1 MPKIRVLIVDDSA
14 YSRQTIKK
22 MLESDSHIEVI
33 GVASDGLDAMSKTLR
48 LKPDLIT
55 LDLEMPEM
63 DGFTFLRWLMKN
75 KPTPVIIVS
84 SFSDSKTVFKAL
96 EMGAADFIAKPPK
109 ISSPDYQNMV
119 KDLLV
124 KVKAMKALR
133 LDRLSKNLEILEQE
147 GYSESTCVPEE
158 YNIETVAIGSSTGG
172 PSALSIILTKL
183 PSDFPASIV
192 ISQHMPKGFTN
203 SFAERLN
210 SICKIKVKEASE
222 GDELEPGKAF
232 ICPGGYH
239 MTFYKRGKK
248 VFIMIKESK
257 QTDKYVPSIDMMM
270 SSLVN
275 IYKSKILG
283 IVLTGMGNDGTA
295 GMLDIKKA
303 GGYTIVES
311 EDTAIVNGMPAEVTK
326 AGAAIRVLPVN
337 EIPGEI
343 ISMIKKINTQNKD
356 N

>member
-1 MPKIRVLIVDDSA
+1 
-14 YSRQTIKK
+14 
-22 MLESDSHIEVI
+22 
-33 GVASDGLDAMSKTLR
+33 
-48 LKPDLIT
+48 
-55 LDLEMPEM
+55 
-63 DGFTFLRWLMKN
+63 
-75 KPTPVIIVS
+75 
-84 SFSDSKTVFKAL
+84 
-96 EMGAADFIAKPPK
+96 
-109 ISSPDYQNMV
+109 
-119 KDLLV
+119 
-124 KVKAMKALR
+124 
-133 LDRLSKNLEILEQE
+133 
-147 GYSESTCVPEE
+147 
-158 YNIETVAIGSSTGG
+158 
-172 PSALSIILTKL
+172 
-183 PSDFPASIV
+183 
-192 ISQHMPKGFTN
+192 
-203 SFAERLN
+203 
-210 SICKIKVKEASE
+210 
-222 GDELEPGKAF
+222 
-232 ICPGGYH
+232 